1 MAGRVKERVTLRLVD
16 TGEVIGEAD
25 LSEARARAIAKAYAL
40 AGLLVEAV
48 A

>member
-1 MAGRVKERVTLRLVD
+1 MAGRVKAYTILRLVES
-16 TGEVIGEAD
+16 GEIVGEGE
-25 LSEARARAIAKAYAL
+25 LSEARARAIVKAYAL

>member
-1 MAGRVKERVTLRLVD
+1 MNARVKSYTRLRLIES
-16 TGEVIGEAD
+16 GEVIGEAD
-25 LSEARARAIAKAYAL
+25 LTPARARAIVKAYAL